1 MEMWGSNK
9 THCGGGQ
16 WLFSVSLKPLQTEE
30 TCSLYAKGDPPGKKH
45 KRVPV
50 IQGIGTREYIN
61 QAILE
66 SSLVRPETSCMSVFT
81 VQTRRCILSLIKE
94 KERIL
99 GCD

>member
-1 MEMWGSNK
+1 MEMRGSNK

-16 WLFSVSLKPLQTEE
+16 WLFFVPLKPLQTEE
-30 TCSLYAKGDPPGKKH
+30 ACSLYAKGDPPGKKH
-45 KRVPV
+45 KRIPV
-50 IQGIGTREYIN
+50 IQGIGTREYIS

-66 SSLVRPETSCMSVFT
+66 SSLVRPETSRMSVFT